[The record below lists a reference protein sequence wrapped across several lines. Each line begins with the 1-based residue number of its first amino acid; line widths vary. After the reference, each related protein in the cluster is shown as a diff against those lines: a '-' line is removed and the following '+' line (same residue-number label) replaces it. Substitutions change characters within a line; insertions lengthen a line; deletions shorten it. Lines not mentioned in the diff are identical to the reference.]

1 MTEQNL
7 SNSNQLAAPHTQS
20 ADGIRNEVEQLRFRL
35 ETWSEETLARFG
47 WTGVVPMEDALRVI
61 QELTALVAAER
72 QQSLEEALR
81 STKSTDQQ
89 PDAAIARLKRELNAS
104 RDAEA
109 ALLDAAT
116 KARDELKTVKQRS
129 QQIIDQ
135 QALQLLEFKRELDD
149 VAFEVRRVRAGM
161 DAMQRKPADGAVSA
175 TSPQMAAISQ
185 RRRRTDVVQLDA
197 IDAALADSPPVSQWP
212 RVAV

>member
-1 MTEQNL
+1 MTEPNL
-7 SNSNQLAAPHTQS
+7 SNSNQGAAPHTQLG
-20 ADGIRNEVEQLRFRL
+20 DGIRNEVEQLRLRL
-35 ETWSEETLARFG
+35 EAWSEEALARFR

-61 QELTALVAAER
+61 QELTALMAAER

-81 STKSTDQQ
+81 STKSTDQ
-89 PDAAIARLKRELNAS
+89 PPNAAIARLKGELNAS

-116 KARDELKTVKQRS
+116 KARAELQAVRQRS
-129 QQIIDQ
+129 QEIIDQ
-135 QALQLLEFKRELDD
+135 QALQLLEFKRELDE
-149 VAFEVRRVRAGM
+149 VAFEVRRARAGM
-161 DAMQRKPADGAVSA
+161 DAMQRTPADGAVTPA
-175 TSPQMAAISQ
+175 SPQVADISR